1 MGPGF
6 GGSGGPGRESV
17 SEVRVGGSVCPGIG
31 GSRGPGWGS
40 GLGFGSGGSQ
50 RAAKNRGPAGP
61 YTSCYI
67 YIIINITCHHHFHL
81 HDHGSIERYLV
92 SASVRRIKQYSFS
105 QIRSL

>member
-61 YTSCYI
+61 YTSSLLYFSFI
-67 YIIINITCHHHFHL
+67 VYNYSKLIIFHY
-81 HDHGSIERYLV
+81 GTNP
-92 SASVRRIKQYSFS
+92 
-105 QIRSL
+105 